1 MTMPDKEP
9 RVIVALDFP
18 SAGPALD
25 LVSAL
30 DPALC
35 RLKVGKEMF
44 TRFGPAFVEKLAGK
58 GFDVFL
64 DLKFHD
70 IPNTVAA
77 ACVAAADLGV
87 WMINLHASGGRRMME
102 TARERLD
109 GAARRP
115 LLVAVTILTSL
126 TREDIA
132 EVGFRGAPRENV
144 LRLAR
149 LARGSGMDGIVCSPR
164 EAADVRPEVGAD
176 FLLVTP
182 GVRPARAALDDQ
194 QRVMTPADAIAGG
207 ADFLVIGRPITAAAD
222 PLQSLRDIRAEI
234 AQQVQH
240 SPTAL

>member
-1 MTMPDKEP
+1 MATVNKQP

-18 SAGPALD
+18 QAEPALE

-44 TRFGPAFVEKLAGK
+44 TRFGPSFVETLSAR

-77 ACVAAADLGV
+77 ACAAAADLGV
-87 WMINLHASGGRRMME
+87 WMVNLHASGGRRMME

-109 GAARRP
+109 GLATPP
-115 LLVAVTILTSL
+115 LLIAVTILTSL
-126 TREDIA
+126 GEQDIA
-132 EVGFRGAPRENV
+132 EVGFSGSPADNV
-144 LRLAR
+144 LRLAK
-149 LARGSGMDGIVCSPR
+149 LSDQSGMDGIVCSPL
-164 EAADVRPEVGAD
+164 EAAVVRPEVNEG

-182 GVRPARAALDDQ
+182 GVRPRQAAQDDQ
-194 QRVMTPADAIAGG
+194 RRVMTPADALGNG
-207 ADFLVIGRPITAAAD
+207 ADFLVIGRPITAAED
-222 PLQSLRDIRAEI
+222 PLRSLQNIQAEI
-234 AQQVQH
+234 A
-240 SPTAL
+240 AAGID